1 MENSK
6 RALRISIVVQWT
18 LIAAAVAIGFYEE
31 GNLPEA
37 LRSYIIDQTN
47 KPISQ
52 TEIVVLV
59 LTIPL
64 LIGGI
69 ISSVGIYRLKSWAR
83 TPYVTCS
90 ILITFIFLFL
100 GPAVTPP
107 IEGTLEY
114 LANAVEGFSIA
125 LMYFSSARESFE
137 S

>member
-6 RALRISIVVQWT
+6 RALRISIVVQWV
-18 LIAAAVAIGFYEE
+18 LIVAAIAIGFYEE
-31 GNLPEA
+31 RYLPDA
-37 LRSYIIDQTN
+37 LRNYTIDQAN

-83 TPYVTCS
+83 TPYVACS
-90 ILITFIFLFL
+90 ILIAVIILFL
-100 GPAVTPP
+100 GPAVTRP